1 MYSKRLDYR
10 NTFAYQQLEEE
21 VRRDFDFYFIA
32 QNLGIDVEE
41 VMNWEP
47 SKFERWR
54 TYFKILLEEQKKS
67 VEQTMISQNFK
78 VGKHLFVFR

>member
-1 MYSKRLDYR
+1 MKRLGCK

-47 SKFERWR
+47 AKFERWR
-54 TYFKILLEEQKKS
+54 IYFKILFEEQKKS
-67 VEQTMISQNFK
+67 AELRGFESK
-78 VGKHLFVFR
+78 KRHLFIFS

>member
-1 MYSKRLDYR
+1 MKRQDCR

-32 QNLGIDVEE
+32 HNLRVDVEE

-47 SKFERWR
+47 AKFERWKI
-54 TYFKILLEEQKKS
+54 YFKILFEEQKKS
-67 VEQTMISQNFK
+67 VEQALNPRNSG
-78 VGKHLFVFR
+78 VRKHLFVFR